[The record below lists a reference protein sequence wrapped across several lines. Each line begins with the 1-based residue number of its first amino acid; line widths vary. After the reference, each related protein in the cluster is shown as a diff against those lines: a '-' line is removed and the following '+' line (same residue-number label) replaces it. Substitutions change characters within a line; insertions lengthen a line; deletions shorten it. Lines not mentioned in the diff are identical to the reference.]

1 MFTIHWTVASQ
12 PVKSYLKLPWLCRPV
27 LHSYE
32 VLTRNIDTVKWWNTQ
47 GVIDSQMNKGS
58 APLCLLEIKGV
69 LKLKK
74 KKPSGIWVTD
84 PKTKYAILPACS
96 HALWPLQEIP
106 RPLCCLSTIIFVPLM
121 IVFNKHL
128 FHQFSSILVYLYIHP
143 TTTTQW
149 TWFWNA
155 DVIAFF
161 CYFHM
166 HCLPACNPVPMWL
179 VIRATYSCI
188 ELCEIVLSCSN

>member
-1 MFTIHWTVASQ
+1 MSPWDKRG
-12 PVKSYLKLPWLCRPV
+12 VKTKKKNPQVFELQTQTP
-27 LHSYE
+27 
-32 VLTRNIDTVKWWNTQ
+32 NTQ
-47 GVIDSQMNKGS
+47 FCQHVAIY
-58 APLCLLEIKGV
+58 
-69 LKLKK
+69 
-74 KKPSGIWVTD
+74 
-84 PKTKYAILPACS
+84 KT
-96 HALWPLQEIP
+96 LWPLQDP
-106 RPLCCLSTIIFVPLM
+106 YVVLSFLFLLL

-143 TTTTQW
+143 TTTSQW

-155 DVIAFF
+155 DAIAFF